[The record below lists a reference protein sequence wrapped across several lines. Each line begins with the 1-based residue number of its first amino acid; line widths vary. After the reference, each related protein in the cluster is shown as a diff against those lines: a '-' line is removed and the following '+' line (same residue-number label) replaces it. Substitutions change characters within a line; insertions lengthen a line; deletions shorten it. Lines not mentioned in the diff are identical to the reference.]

1 LDRIVPG
8 RVERRKS
15 VAGRPAQLDNRPM
28 LIAFQR
34 GRDGSC
40 AARIDRPDKVV
51 VELIS
56 GKGKW
61 RTPHDL
67 AHAATERELGLTDGV
82 FGSIASGAVFKG
94 MRLVSGRPRHDAA
107 ARSARVL
114 HANARAISL
123 AEMLTGVVHRAVEH
137 GVATA
142 SLEWARRS
150 WGILETRPFPWT
162 AADLRRATDLLR
174 ELSRRWAVIGPD
186 DRVELD
192 WPERLV
198 LPPPPAPRGRRPATR
213 RR

>member
-1 LDRIVPG
+1 MHI
-8 RVERRKS
+8 E
-15 VAGRPAQLDNRPM
+15 
-28 LIAFQR
+28 FQR
-34 GRDGSC
+34 GHEGTC
-40 AARIDRPDKVV
+40 VARIHRPDKVV

-56 GKGKW
+56 GNRKW

-67 AHAATERELGLTDGV
+67 AHAATERELGLADGV
-82 FGSIASGAVFKG
+82 FGSIASGAVFKS

-114 HANARAISL
+114 HANSRAITL
-123 AEMLTGVVHRAVEH
+123 AELLTGVVHRAVEH
-137 GVATA
+137 GMATA

-162 AADLRRATDLLR
+162 AEDLRRATDLLR
-174 ELSRRWAVIGPD
+174 ELSRRWAVVGPD

-198 LPPPPAPRGRRPATR
+198 VPPPPAPRGRRAATR